1 MSFAE
6 YVKKRKKGQEKTS
19 VPSSANNTHS
29 EPAREESG
37 GFAAYVQKRR
47 SGEIPDPV
55 NALSESEAIQFDR
68 DQAVRRRQTNN
79 PFQAAVESYNAG
91 KVDMSKLSYREGLNP
106 NQTIGNAGNT
116 FTPLNPEPA
125 NLTREGQWAAIH
137 PVAGLGMYAVTNY
150 IGGGEGVVNMLD
162 AARRE
167 AMGQGKIGANE
178 INAAPLAQAYRTGA
192 SEGLRRYVAE
202 SNENLPKILR
212 AVGNIDTND
221 GEYSS
226 GEQALDFLSGV
237 GADAASSSLNMA
249 MGGNISTYLMGANAA
264 NQSLYD
270 TANDEKTTSGQA
282 LALAAANGIAEAFFE
297 KFSVENAGAVQEL
310 FRRNPVSVKDFAKTL
325 VVSAGVE
332 GSEEMNTEIAN
343 ILADIFIRGTNSE
356 SGRMYARAIENGA
369 EPNAAAAEVLRAN
382 LKQIGMA
389 GLGGAL
395 SGGLHTG
402 LYSSVGTMQR
412 GMDLHNMTSAAD
424 IMDTIDTSTKEG
436 QTAYD
441 IASEIA
447 KKEASGKRA
456 TAIDYG
462 RLQNAVDN
470 AVEAAGEAAPSTEN
484 AAPSTE
490 ETAPSTDDVEI
501 REVPRGDFRS
511 SDAIR
516 QTAENVRAQMD
527 ADYQEASNE
536 MYGADTEG
544 IKRWGGDVEGSKE
557 NKRSYHIP
565 VETLARIDEDN
576 RQNKAYSGLGRYG
589 QETFDVQSFGRDAYD
604 SATSLYN
611 SIRFGQDLTEAEKMR
626 NARLLTD
633 EQVFNISQA
642 AFKDLNSFYNW
653 DRAGK
658 ISAMAEKHTLKDVT
672 PGKVTYAD
680 GIDIDA
686 IRADGSK
693 EARQKVAQMAYAEG
707 LLSKVFGYNVHWIQ
721 SGIDDN
727 TGRYVGENGSYDPS
741 THTISLDI
749 NAGANYVGD
758 AVKYGTVIS
767 HELTHTLELGAVEQ
781 YKKIADSVMNILVND
796 EEYSHGRN
804 AQQIIADMIENNPHV
819 HNESEAVHELVAQA
833 CEDMLNGNRDVQEM
847 LAGLD
852 EAEQKSFFDRISEMF
867 NSILQ
872 FIEDMLSSDAVKS
885 DRREAEALRRAKEEI
900 EGLRDTWNEG
910 VKNAAIATKFADLE
924 SAFGEETGNIIR
936 DESGEAVIAESEDGK
951 SLVYSIRTLSITQQ
965 KLAEVL
971 KEKGYSAESIK
982 AAQDQVQDLADM
994 MTRVSVYYAEM
1005 AEALD
1010 AELLVDPKTGKTV
1023 LHSFVTNGD
1032 YPINIDFLTVCK
1044 KREAYMRVLTD
1055 LIEHGVFDKV
1065 AFNGAAIAT
1074 TNEILRDSGFET
1086 ACACCFVES
1095 RRLQIQRWAETF
1107 CSEWNEEVL
1116 KRNPNATPFN
1126 FSKGERGAN
1135 DLTQDEIIQLENELR
1150 SVTKK
1155 EKNPKGNIKLPGKGA
1170 RANMGPLL
1178 DRIPSLAHTLSVG
1191 DLITPNGID
1200 SLRTL
1205 DGNLFSLVKQRY
1217 GTATPKITQSFSP
1230 YSGDVADLSYGF
1242 MRTEIKES
1250 VPGSKKYKADA
1261 KKELIKEGIKKPT
1274 AKQIEDRALRKYLY
1288 DIGGVR
1294 LQSFSDFLIENTLDY
1309 FQMFADL
1316 AAKGLPLHAYSKE
1329 ISFIKIFGMTGGKMN
1344 MSLIPTVDLATDKD
1358 HAGLKRNADGTWSYA
1373 GWGDYE
1379 HHLMIDNRSFIQS
1392 IGFKDAIAMQLHPGY
1407 SSNIGT
1413 IAIGISDAHI
1423 RMMLN
1428 DPLIR
1433 MVIPYHSSGMLPE
1446 FAKQMHIDYYHDY
1459 TTTQNTTLGKCTDM
1473 DGNEVETYS
1482 LKGSGSY
1489 KCDTHYDF
1497 NEAFQRLG
1505 DARAACE
1512 EYKEWC
1518 KEKHPVYKGSKQVGW
1533 AEFTPKFAEFADEP
1547 NYYKLIEDFNSYD
1560 CITEAPAIQGAVTMS
1575 FPGAE
1580 ENLLDEEQLK
1590 AYEERLRATGQFS
1603 EKEIQ
1608 KYVSRA
1614 NESIEEIITREAKNR
1629 NAYHREMDK
1638 KYDATLAKI
1647 EGKLQKD
1654 FNKSDYELVNNK
1666 YERIQRS
1673 AREYSER
1680 NDLSGVKA
1688 ASRQDSLT
1696 MDAVDDRNVARYK
1709 QEISSVLDGTM
1720 KSNQLVLLGKP
1731 SAILQKY
1738 LKSGNPLYMPQ
1749 SAVKKAVL
1757 SKEDGGKHGLGRVVI
1772 DELPYQF
1779 ADPMAITGN
1788 TSEHERWNDNSI
1800 VVWTDW
1806 MTESGDSIIVPI
1818 RIEINGNVG
1827 IYNNVNTAFDAWDQ
1841 DYVKD
1846 LLREGNVLYTRN
1858 GKSIDELLTQRREV
1872 PKWKPNDAVSNKRIA
1887 QQNAEGNTS
1896 KQYSAR
1902 DSSGNTL
1909 TAQQTEYFKDSKVRD
1924 KDGNLMVVYHGTP
1937 RGDFTVFDNSKIGS
1951 STDYGWY
1958 GKGFYFTDKESA
1970 AKYYAGY
1977 LRTSRVMKGY
1987 LNITNPYELKVPK
2000 GESIHRVMADAMGK
2014 IYDSAEEQAEAFT
2027 EWLKDNGYD
2036 GLITKDQYMVFDS
2049 NQFKNIDNQNPT
2061 ENEDVRYSTRDNT
2074 INGYTPSSIGS
2085 IEELMRYNS
2094 GIRDMSAGLAAALEA
2109 KGANG
2114 AKLSDAQIEK
2124 IARKFIK
2131 EYGSQADPRVIADGL
2146 KSMYEYID
2154 ATSKV
2159 SASQLGKIAH
2169 DYAREIL
2176 NTASETDDTLGQ
2188 LYPELRD
2195 GFKKARLK
2203 LTDELKGDIVYNYDS
2218 IPNFKRQMRGA
2229 LDISEKGTQGVD
2241 TYYEEL
2247 KGMYPDLFPDDIIN
2261 PSDQLQ
2267 RIAEVAE
2274 MLQKHTVK
2282 TDFGEDL
2289 DEVAYVL
2296 GQEML
2301 AQYFAEKGDSTHK
2314 REVAEIKTEMVK
2326 KHQAEMAALRAE
2338 AAKEYGKLKARLGD
2352 KALKVANVRA
2362 ELNAMHRRVMER
2374 RELRLLTKE
2383 AKKRLMTQA
2392 RKLWTI
2398 KGPREFES
2406 AKRELIGNLD
2416 LVSYGMSDGTRVNLE
2431 KLRRDALAQAA
2442 KDEDYMKTVEYADIM
2457 ELTKRL
2463 GKERISDM
2471 SLEQI
2476 MTLTKSVLAL
2486 KNAQQSYNRMLKEE
2500 LGDYVAVYG
2509 RRLVAQQKNI
2519 SGIRGKSHMLNALKR
2534 YALYM
2539 ENPTRVAHLLDGYQQ
2554 GGVFTE
2560 LFDDIN
2566 AGAIKAEEFKQKADE
2581 MFKPV
2586 LEDKELNRTWSKQN
2600 IPIEV
2605 NGQTY
2610 YISKGMRISMYL
2622 HSLNKDNK
2630 THIKNGGFNIPDE
2643 KLYRQ
2648 GRYTEAYAAGT
2659 QVPMDEATLHRIANE
2674 MTPAER
2680 RFAEV
2685 AKDFFNKTTKEAI
2698 NEVSLQ
2704 LKGYE
2709 LAAVDNYFPIRTD
2722 PNFTQ
2727 KEIDG
2732 LIHDASI
2739 EGAGQFKDR
2748 QPGSKNPILLEDVA
2762 QVIQRQTHTT
2772 AQYYG
2777 LAIPVRNANKVWKY
2791 TSTAYRNSAK
2801 DAVAKNW
2808 LTDGAKIFENV
2819 LKDIQAGARRGDT
2832 GSHLFNLAKGAY
2844 ATSVLMGNVGVSL
2857 KQSASYPLAI
2867 HMLDAASLAKG
2878 IVGKV
2883 DREYMD
2889 SITPLSWARRHGMGG
2904 QVEVADVFRQKG
2916 MIDDN
2921 PMAQKMKDLTNWIQ
2935 AVDVFT
2941 TDHLFVACEE
2951 YVKAHNPG
2959 LEVRGDEYNK
2969 MVADLYNSVL
2979 QRTQPSYGVMQRNEL
2994 MRSSDAIM
3002 KALTMFK
3009 TQTFNM
3015 GGELLDAG
3023 LRVNALAELQKNG
3036 MATKTDVADAKR
3048 KMVNVVGAT
3057 ILSQAMLSII
3067 DVMGKALLHKMK
3079 PYRDEEGNVTLESVV
3094 AKTARDFGSS
3104 FFGLFFG
3111 LDVASQMASAV
3122 TGGKWYDVTAPQ
3134 LDGINEAISATSKW
3148 SEALSKYMNGSGTKT
3163 DLIKQSGNMAIKI
3176 SGAFGI
3182 PANNVYNIA
3191 NAVNLWVQD
3200 VQTGKV
3206 GTFESGYGILGITDT
3221 SLTAKQYKDRL
3232 YRAVDQYGYGTK
3244 EYEKAMDE
3252 LKRKTGK
3259 EEKEIFGS
3267 PYDDLYQVYREHG
3280 ENSQEFKNRVKFLEE
3295 IGKKPKDIAKA
3306 LNNRGA
3312 TVTIK

>member
-1 MSFAE
+1 MSFAD
-6 YVKKRKKGQEKTS
+6 YVK
-19 VPSSANNTHS
+19 
-29 EPAREESG
+29 
-37 GFAAYVQKRR
+37 KRR
-47 SGEIPDPV
+47 SGEIPDPKKEEKKSSYETAGSKTGFAEYV
-55 NALSESEAIQFDR
+55 KKRRSGEIFAPVKLNDYNPTAANVLGQYGRGNIDLFNRPQYKNPDGTVSTVRSMSFGTDEGEILVPTIGFDKDGKPYSMSEDEAIDNYYKTGQYLGKFKSV
-68 DQAVRRRQTNN
+68 QEANNYANLLHKQQEAYYHPHKETNIFSDAIEAYKN
-79 PFQAAVESYNAG
+79 R
-91 KVDMSKLSYREGLNP
+91 VDMSKLKYREGLNP
-106 NQTIGNAGNT
+106 NQTIGGASEGFVPAT
-116 FTPLNPEPA
+116 PEPA
-125 NLTREGQWAAIH
+125 NLTREGQWAAKH
-137 PVAGLGMYAVTNY
+137 PLAGLGMYAVTSY
-150 IGGGEGVVNMLD
+150 IGGGEGAVNMLD

-192 SEGLRRYVAE
+192 SEGIRRYIAN
-202 SNENLPKILR
+202 SNENLPRVIR
-212 AVGNIDTND
+212 TVGNIDSND
-221 GEYSS
+221 GVYSS
-226 GEQALDFLSGV
+226 SEQALDFLTGV

-249 MGGNISTYLMGANAA
+249 MGGNLSTYLMGTNAA

-297 KFSVENAGAVQEL
+297 HFSVENAGAVQRM
-310 FRRNPVSVKDFAKTL
+310 FRRNPVSIKDFAKTL

-343 ILADIFIRGTNSE
+343 ILSDIFIRGENSE
-356 SGRMYARAIENGA
+356 SGRMYANAVRNGA
-369 EPNAAAAEVLRAN
+369 DPNAAAAEVLRSN
-382 LKQIGMA
+382 LYQIGMA

-412 GMDLHNMTSAAD
+412 GMDLHNVTSAAD

-462 RLQNAVDN
+462 RLQNAINN
-470 AVEAAGEAAPSTEN
+470 AVEAASEAAPSTEN
-484 AAPSTE
+484 AVPSTE
-490 ETAPSTDDVEI
+490 EPVPSTDDVEI
-501 REVPRGDFRS
+501 REAPRGDFLS
-511 SDAIR
+511 TDAIR

-527 ADYQEASNE
+527 ADYQDAFNE

-544 IKRWGGDVEGSKE
+544 IRNWGGDVEGSKE

-565 VETLARIDEDN
+565 VETLVRIDEDN
-576 RQNKAYSGLGRYG
+576 RQNKTYSGLGRYG
-589 QETFDVQSFGRDAYD
+589 QETFDAQSFGRDAYD

-633 EQVFNISQA
+633 DQVFNISQA

-658 ISAMAEKHTLKDVT
+658 ISAIAEKHTLKDVT

-686 IRADGSK
+686 IRSDGSK
-693 EARQKVAQMAYAEG
+693 EGRIKAAQMAYAEG
-707 LLSKVFGYNVHWIQ
+707 LLAKVFGYNVHWIQ
-721 SGIDDN
+721 SRIDDN
-727 TGRYVGENGSYDPS
+727 TGRYIDENGSYDPS

-758 AVKYGTVIS
+758 TVAYVTAIS
-767 HELTHTLELGAVEQ
+767 HELTHTMELGAIDQ
-781 YKKIADSVMNILVND
+781 YKKIADSIINVLVND
-796 EEYSHGRN
+796 EEYSRGRN

-819 HNESEAVHELVAQA
+819 HNEADAIHELVAQA
-833 CEDMLNGNRDVQEM
+833 CEDMLNGNRDIQEM

-852 EAEQKSFFDRISEMF
+852 EAEQKSFFDRISDIF

-872 FIEDMLSSDAVKS
+872 FIEDMLSSDTVRS

-900 EGLRDTWNEG
+900 EGLQTVWNEG
-910 VKNAAIATKFADLE
+910 VKNAAIATKLADFGVVEGDGNVSVENSERSWSDTDKQKLLEALVEAGYDKKKAQKWIRDVSSISAMIAADRNRLDYVAAENQTMLKPNQEYIKTLDASTLCAKRQLYQGTYNAIQRLLPNTPLLSEEVIRIRGLLNEHGLE
-924 SAFGEETGNIIR
+924 SPCGIC
-936 DESGEAVIAESEDGK
+936 
-951 SLVYSIRTLSITQQ
+951 Y
-965 KLAEVL
+965 
-971 KEKGYSAESIK
+971 
-982 AAQDQVQDLADM
+982 
-994 MTRVSVYYAEM
+994 
-1005 AEALD
+1005 
-1010 AELLVDPKTGKTV
+1010 
-1023 LHSFVTNGD
+1023 
-1032 YPINIDFLTVCK
+1032 
-1044 KREAYMRVLTD
+1044 
-1055 LIEHGVFDKV
+1055 
-1065 AFNGAAIAT
+1065 
-1074 TNEILRDSGFET
+1074 
-1086 ACACCFVES
+1086 VES
-1095 RRLQIQRWAETF
+1095 RRRNLGRFASRWLNTYEGEYKPTIAEVT
-1107 CSEWNEEVL
+1107 STDGLENLRKTHPDTYADYIAAMKKKGVS
-1116 KRNPNATPFN
+1116 NPKVVELRTDYR
-1126 FSKGERGAN
+1126 GEIN
-1135 DLTQDEIIQLENELR
+1135 DLT
-1150 SVTKK
+1150 
-1155 EKNPKGNIKLPGKGA
+1155 KGQIE
-1170 RANMGPLL
+1170 
-1178 DRIPSLAHTLSVG
+1178 
-1191 DLITPNGID
+1191 
-1200 SLRTL
+1200 
-1205 DGNLFSLVKQRY
+1205 
-1217 GTATPKITQSFSP
+1217 KIT
-1230 YSGDVADLSYGF
+1230 
-1242 MRTEIKES
+1242 R
-1250 VPGSKKYKADA
+1250 
-1261 KKELIKEGIKKPT
+1261 
-1274 AKQIEDRALRKYLY
+1274 
-1288 DIGGVR
+1288 IGGLRV
-1294 LQSFSDFLIENTLDY
+1294 QSFSDFETVHTIDMMQAVLDMAANGLTAQAYTKVPAFAAIFGNT
-1309 FQMFADL
+1309 
-1316 AAKGLPLHAYSKE
+1316 G
-1329 ISFIKIFGMTGGKMN
+1329 IKIN
-1344 MSLIPTVDLATDKD
+1344 LSLIGDVDENGNLTFDDKEGIN
-1358 HAGLKRNADGTWSYA
+1358 HEEA
-1373 GWGDYE
+1373 
-1379 HHLMIDNRSFIQS
+1379 
-1392 IGFKDAIAMQLHPGY
+1392 FKLRKKYGK
-1407 SSNIGT
+1407 NVGT
-1413 IAIGISDAHI
+1413 ILVGRNDAHI
-1423 RMMLN
+1423 LAAMA
-1428 DPLIR
+1428 DPRIDFI
-1433 MVIPYHSSGMLPE
+1433 IPFHRSGWGKRQ
-1446 FAKQMHIDYYHDY
+1446 FAQLGLDNYSDYTKSQNEKNLDGSKIKEGNLYPIDYWDYSKSGKENAERYLEICAEQGRIPKFSQFLTNNHDGSWS
-1459 TTTQNTTLGKCTDM
+1459 LKEDGSTDGYWKLLIDFKM
-1473 DGNEVETYS
+1473 YDNNGVGAPQEKVTGQFNMTEARKILDSFDGNADSLPVAQEVVDE
-1482 LKGSGSY
+1482 
-1489 KCDTHYDF
+1489 F
-1497 NEAFQRLG
+1497 V
-1505 DARAACE
+1505 
-1512 EYKEWC
+1512 KEF
-1518 KEKHPVYKGSKQVGW
+1518 KEKHPRKQYSSRDIETAADDPNDTSVIRMGSEKDIKYSTRFAKGINDRLRVHMGTFFAGTGTVDFALRNIVSHQFAVEYDAKIAALYKLNNNGGTVYADDVRNVKVDPYKGRVEYFHASPVCKSYSG
-1533 AEFTPKFAEFADEP
+1533 ANNDSGEKPLD
-1547 NYYKLIEDFNSYD
+1547 IE
-1560 CITEAPAIQGAVTMS
+1560 TA
-1575 FPGAE
+1575 
-1580 ENLLDEEQLK
+1580 
-1590 AYEERLRATGQFS
+1590 RATA
-1603 EKEIQ
+1603 
-1608 KYVSRA
+1608 RA
-1614 NESIEEIITREAKNR
+1614 IEELNPKVVT
-1629 NAYHREMDK
+1629 
-1638 KYDATLAKI
+1638 I
-1647 EGKLQKD
+1647 E
-1654 FNKSDYELVNNK
+1654 
-1666 YERIQRS
+1666 
-1673 AREYSER
+1673 
-1680 NDLSGVKA
+1680 
-1688 ASRQDSLT
+1688 
-1696 MDAVDDRNVARYK
+1696 NVARYRNSNAIK
-1709 QEISSVLDGTM
+1709 IIEEALTKNGYTFDKGVYKATDFGGATIRERMFIRAVKDGVLPDINEYKEAPKSWYSVVEDLIDKLPEEPLSNYMEERLEASGIDIDNLTQPVLVLGGNKGEKLTYAYADKPSPTIIANSTESRIIMPDGRVLRAVPRVLARIQGLPDDFNLGLKDDFDMEKSRGGVTRAYTVVGNGVTTQLTEGVFEPLLKANIIDKKSQETGISYSTRDIEDKSRVNKDDTFLKAKDAAKNITTVLSENGYKYSYYGIRSTDYKADIGEELPVSHNLADDADEEELNGVSATGFGTLWYDEDDIGEVEKALKTHIKTGYEGEYHYLIGGNESEYGNDDSEVVIRNAEVVGIIAKDGTVITD
-1720 KSNQLVLLGKP
+1720 SN
-1731 SAILQKY
+1731 
-1738 LKSGNPLYMPQ
+1738 
-1749 SAVKKAVL
+1749 
-1757 SKEDGGKHGLGRVVI
+1757 E
-1772 DELPYQF
+1772 
-1779 ADPMAITGN
+1779 
-1788 TSEHERWNDNSI
+1788 
-1800 VVWTDW
+1800 
-1806 MTESGDSIIVPI
+1806 
-1818 RIEINGNVG
+1818 
-1827 IYNNVNTAFDAWDQ
+1827 
-1841 DYVKD
+1841 
-1846 LLREGNVLYTRN
+1846 
-1858 GKSIDELLTQRREV
+1858 
-1872 PKWKPNDAVSNKRIA
+1872 
-1887 QQNAEGNTS
+1887 
-1896 KQYSAR
+1896 KQYS
-1902 DSSGNTL
+1902 
-1909 TAQQTEYFKDSKVRD
+1909 Y
-1924 KDGNLMVVYHGTP
+1924 
-1937 RGDFTVFDNSKIGS
+1937 
-1951 STDYGWY
+1951 
-1958 GKGFYFTDKESA
+1958 
-1970 AKYYAGY
+1970 
-1977 LRTSRVMKGY
+1977 
-1987 LNITNPYELKVPK
+1987 
-2000 GESIHRVMADAMGK
+2000 
-2014 IYDSAEEQAEAFT
+2014 
-2027 EWLKDNGYD
+2027 
-2036 GLITKDQYMVFDS
+2036 
-2049 NQFKNIDNQNPT
+2049 
-2061 ENEDVRYSTRDNT
+2061 RDNT

-2085 IEELMRYNS
+2085 LEELMRYNS

-2109 KGANG
+2109 KGAKG

-2195 GFKKARLK
+2195 GFKKAKLK

-2218 IPNFKRQMRGA
+2218 IPNFKRQMRGV

-2314 REVAEIKTEMVK
+2314 REVAAIKAEMTK
-2326 KHQAEMAALRAE
+2326 KHQAEMAAVRAD
-2338 AAKEYGKLKARLGD
+2338 AAKEYQKLKDRLGS
-2352 KALKVANVRA
+2352 KAMKVAEVRA

-2383 AKKRLMTQA
+2383 AKKRLMKQA
-2392 RKLWTI
+2392 KALWKL
-2398 KGPREFES
+2398 KGSAEFES
-2406 AKRELIGNLD
+2406 AKRDLIGNLD
-2416 LVSYGMSDGTRVNLE
+2416 LVSYGMSDGTRLNLE
-2431 KLRRDALAQAA
+2431 KIRKDALTQAA
-2442 KDEDYMKTVEYADIM
+2442 QDPDYAMSAEFADAQKLY
-2457 ELTKRL
+2457 ERL
-2463 GKERISDM
+2463 NKQRISDM

-2476 MTLTKSVLAL
+2476 ESLTKAALAL
-2486 KNAQQSYNRMLKEE
+2486 KNSQQTYNRMLKEE
-2500 LGDYVAVYG
+2500 LGDYVADYG
-2509 RRLVAQQKNI
+2509 SRLITQQQLI
-2519 SGIRGKSHMLNALKR
+2519 SGIRGKSHMMNALKR

-2539 ENPTRVAHLLDGYQQ
+2539 ENPTRAAHLLDGYQQ
-2554 GGVFTE
+2554 NGVFTE

-2566 AGAIKAEEFKQKADE
+2566 EGAIRAESFRQRADE
-2581 MFKPV
+2581 MFRPV
-2586 LEDKELNRTWSKQN
+2586 LEDKELTRTWSKQN
-2600 IPIEV
+2600 IPIKV
-2605 NGQTY
+2605 GSDTY
-2610 YISKGMRISMYL
+2610 YISKGMRIAIYL
-2622 HSLNKDNK
+2622 HSLNNDNMR
-2630 THIKNGGFNIPDE
+2630 HIKKGGFTIPDE

-2648 GRYTEAYAAGT
+2648 GRYTEAYAAGKR
-2659 QVPMDEATLHRIANE
+2659 VPMSEGTVREIIAE
-2674 MTPAER
+2674 MTPAEKK
-2680 RFAEV
+2680 FAGV
-2685 AKDFFNKTTKEAI
+2685 AKEFFNSVTKDAI

-2704 LKGYE
+2704 LKGFE
-2709 LAAVDNYFPIRTD
+2709 LAMVNNYMPIRTN

-2727 KEIDG
+2727 REIEG
-2732 LIHDASI
+2732 LVRDASI

-2748 QPGSKNPILLEDVA
+2748 VPGASNPILLEDIA
-2762 QVIQRQTHTT
+2762 QVIKRQTDTT

-2777 LAIPVRNANKVWKY
+2777 LAIPVRNANKVWNF
-2791 TSTAYRNSAK
+2791 TSYRFNNSVK

-2819 LKDIQAGARRGDT
+2819 LTDIQAGARRGDT
-2832 GSHLFNLAKGAY
+2832 GSHLSNLAKGAY

-2921 PMAQKMKDLTNWIQ
+2921 PMTQKMKDLTNWIQ

-2941 TDHLFVACEE
+2941 TDRLFVACEE
-2951 YVKAHNPG
+2951 FVKAHNPG

-2994 MRSSDAIM
+2994 MRSSHAIM

-3036 MATKTDVADAKR
+3036 MATKADVADAKR

-3057 ILSQAMLSII
+3057 ILSQAMLAII

-3111 LDVASQMASAV
+3111 LDVASQVASAF

-3134 LDGINEAISATSKW
+3134 LDGINDATAAMSKW